1 MVLHFFVNQIS
12 SVSAASLTCFG
23 QSCCD
28 DGRLL
33 FCGAVVSQHFVA
45 EGSVIVFV
53 VKLEWN
59 DHPFLTV
66 LAFKLLT
73 HHEAHVGINSDAV
86 AGNADSERHRF
97 TTVFTLLQRGLCG
110 VRRGQYDGRRL
121 RQRPG

>member
-1 MVLHFFVNQIS
+1 MVLHFLYELNQFCIS
-12 SVSAASLTCFG
+12 SVTDLRLG
-23 QSCCD
+23 QSCSD

-59 DHPFLTV
+59 DHPFLAV
-66 LAFKLLT
+66 LTLKLLT

-97 TTVFTLLQRGLCG
+97 TTVFTLLQRGLYG
-110 VRRGQYDGRRL
+110 VRRGQYDGPR
-121 RQRPG
+121 